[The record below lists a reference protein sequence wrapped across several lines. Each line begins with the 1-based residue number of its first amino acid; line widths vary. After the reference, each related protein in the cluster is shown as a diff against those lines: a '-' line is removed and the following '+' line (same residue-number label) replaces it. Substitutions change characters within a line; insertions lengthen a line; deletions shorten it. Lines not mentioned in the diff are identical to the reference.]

1 MIVIIAIIAT
11 IRLRLTSFPTKNLSY
26 NDEIVSVHPRDNSSS
41 THKFRRPNQVITEYD
56 NDVATRLATLVER
69 QATAA
74 DPDLIRLILDM
85 LDPPSSHMV
94 KMSRHMFNTPQS
106 RVVDKFLKQ
115 KVKIV

>member
-1 MIVIIAIIAT
+1 M
-11 IRLRLTSFPTKNLSY
+11 
-26 NDEIVSVHPRDNSSS
+26 DIVSAHPRDNSSS
-41 THKFRRPNQVITEYD
+41 TNKFRRPNQVITEYD
-56 NDVATRLATLVER
+56 NDVVTRLATLVER

-74 DPDLIRLILDM
+74 DPDLIRLIVDM